1 MNEELNAKLK
11 KLALKTMFRLTDEE
25 MDAMRVEYDV
35 FMHHVEALEAID
47 TTDVEPLCFPYEFMT
62 TFLRED
68 EPSEVEDV
76 ETILSNGPDVVENQ
90 IRVPK
95 VVG

>member
-1 MNEELNAKLK
+1 MNQIEEKLK
-11 KLALKTMFRLTDEE
+11 ALALKTMFSLSEEE
-25 MDAMRVEYDV
+25 MPEMVNEYEI
-35 FMHHVEALEAID
+35 FMHHVEVLENID
-47 TTDVEPLCFPYEFMT
+47 TEGVAPLCFPYEQIT

-68 EPSEVEDV
+68 EPVDVVEVNEL
-76 ETILSNGPDVVENQ
+76 LSNGPDVVENQ

>member
-1 MNEELNAKLK
+1 MMNLEEKLK
-11 KLALKTMFRLTDEE
+11 QLALKTMFTLSEEE
-25 MDAMRVEYDV
+25 MSDMVKEYEI
-35 FMHHVEALEAID
+35 FMHHVEALESID
-47 TTDVEPLCFPYEFMT
+47 TEGVAPLCFPYEQIT

-68 EPSEVEDV
+68 EPTDVVAVE
-76 ETILSNGPDVVENQ
+76 ELLSNGPDVVENQ

>member
-1 MNEELNAKLK
+1 MKQIEEKLK
-11 KLALKTMFRLTDEE
+11 ALALKTMFSLSEEE
-25 MDAMRVEYDV
+25 MPEMIKEYDI
-35 FMHHVEALEAID
+35 FMHHVEALENID
-47 TTDVEPLCFPYEFMT
+47 TEGVSPLCFPYEQIT

-68 EPSEVEDV
+68 EPIDV
-76 ETILSNGPDVVENQ
+76 ADVNELLSNGPDVVENQ

>member
-1 MNEELNAKLK
+1 MFSLSEEERPE
-11 KLALKTMFRLTDEE
+11 MMDEYE
-25 MDAMRVEYDV
+25 V
-35 FMHHVEALEAID
+35 FISHVAALEKMDKDGVA
-47 TTDVEPLCFPYEFMT
+47 PLCFPYEQIT

-68 EPSEVEDV
+68 EPNDVVEVKEL
-76 ETILSNGPDVVENQ
+76 LSNGPDVVENQ

>member
-1 MNEELNAKLK
+1 MNELENKLK
-11 KLALKTMFRLTDEE
+11 AIALKTMFSLTEEE
-25 MDAMRVEYDV
+25 MPDMIHEYDI
-35 FMHHVEALEAID
+35 FMKHVEVLENID
-47 TTDVEPLCFPYEFMT
+47 TENVEPLCFPYEQIT

-68 EPSEVEDV
+68 EPIDV
-76 ETILSNGPDVVENQ
+76 VDVKELLSNGPDVVENQ

>member
-1 MNEELNAKLK
+1 MSELENKLK
-11 KLALKTMFRLTDEE
+11 AIALKTMFSLTDEE
-25 MDAMRVEYDV
+25 MPEMIKEYEI
-35 FMHHVEALEAID
+35 FMNYVDALESID
-47 TTDVEPLCFPYEFMT
+47 TEGVAPLCFPYEQIT

-68 EPSEVEDV
+68 EPVDVVEVKDL
-76 ETILSNGPDVVENQ
+76 LSNGPDVVENQ